1 MISDTVGAGGKNR
14 SQDVITVKRVLVENG
29 VTIAQ
34 PGAGTMDA
42 ATIEAIRAF
51 QREHGIT
58 PDTGRIAPRDRTI
71 TTMWPVV
78 YANPT
83 GRAVRGTDG
92 FGSGAFGASRGS
104 RSHDG
109 TDYVT
114 VPPQNVTSPMT
125 GRVTTISAPYRDNND
140 LLGVQIEA
148 SNGTLCWVWYI
159 QPARGIVGSLV
170 RAGQTVIGTAQSLQ
184 ERYPGIT
191 NHVHVRIHR
200 ADGTPVDPA
209 TLIH

>member
-1 MISDTVGAGGKNR
+1 MISDTVGAGGRNR
-14 SQDVITVKRVLVENG
+14 SQDVITVKRILVQNG
-29 VTIAQ
+29 VNVAQPNAGVMDEPTIA
-34 PGAGTMDA
+34 
-42 ATIEAIRAF
+42 AIRAF
-51 QREHGIT
+51 QREHGIA
-58 PDTGRIAPRDRTI
+58 PDTGRIAPRDRTLI
-71 TTMWPVV
+71 ALWPVV

-104 RSHDG
+104 RRHDG

-114 VPPQNVTSPMT
+114 VPPQDVTSPMS

-148 SNGTLCWVWYI
+148 SNGTLSWVWYI
-159 QPARGIVGSLV
+159 APARGVVGSLV

-184 ERYPGIT
+184 GRYRGIT
-191 NHVHVRIHR
+191 DHVHVRIRR
-200 ADGTPVDPA
+200 ADGTAVDPA
-209 TLIH
+209 TLIR